1 MIIGTYRYSSWK
13 NKGTDE
19 KPDMV
24 INNGLLLESIS
35 GVKGLKSLKEKYVFE
50 NNGYYYIVSFE
61 RVVYTRFVSIEDAK
75 LEVKRND
82 KILMELKSK

>member
-1 MIIGTYRYSSWK
+1 MNNGTYRYSSWK